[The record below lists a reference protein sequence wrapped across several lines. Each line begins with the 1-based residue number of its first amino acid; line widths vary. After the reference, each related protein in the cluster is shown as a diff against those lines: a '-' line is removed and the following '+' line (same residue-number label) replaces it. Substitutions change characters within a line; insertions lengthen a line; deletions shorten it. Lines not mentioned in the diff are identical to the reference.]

1 MRTEWIAAAGPSAQE
16 VSAALPDFTDP
27 PSRKRKHL
35 ALLALVAA
43 FATSAMLIVPVP
55 AGAASF
61 GVSMTGIKFVPPAL
75 TVHVGDTVKWTNNDG
90 PIPHTVTATSG
101 ASFDSGV
108 FSGGETYSRTFSSE
122 GLVSY
127 RCNVHPT
134 MTGTVDVVAAATTT
148 TGPGTATTV
157 VGVPGPKISTPPGG
171 SGGTMPRTGGGRFW
185 GVAGLSLL
193 GLAAA
198 WWRVRR
204 KSPQQNTGGVA

>member
-1 MRTEWIAAAGPSAQE
+1 MRTGRRATARCHHPPGNSPHGGDRDGP
-16 VSAALPDFTDP
+16 VP
-27 PSRKRKHL
+27 R
-35 ALLALVAA
+35 LVASWVLVVA
-43 FATSAMLIVPVP
+43 FAMLIVPAP

-75 TVHVGDTVKWTNNDG
+75 TVHVGDTVTWTNNDG

-122 GLVSY
+122 GSVSY

-134 MTGTVDVVAAATTT
+134 MTGTVDVVAADTTT
-148 TGPGTATTV
+148 TGPGTGTTV
-157 VGVPGPKISTPPGG
+157 VGVIGPKISTPPGR
-171 SGGTMPRTGGGRFW
+171 SGGTMPRTGGGGFW
-185 GVAGLSLL
+185 GATGLSLL
-193 GLAAA
+193 GIGAL

-204 KSPQQNTGGVA
+204 KLPSRGAGGVA